1 MAEFLTGSGVALVTP
16 FDAKGAIDY
25 PALGKHINRVINGGI
40 DYVVSLGTTGET
52 ATLSAQEKKE
62 VLSATIQIVEGRVPV
77 VAGLGG
83 NDTLALCREM
93 QANDFTGVSAILS
106 VSPYYNKPTQEGI
119 FQHYQMLAKAS
130 PLPMLLYNVPGRTGS
145 NIKAETT
152 LRIARECPNVVGI
165 KEASGDFSQCNI
177 LAVHRPAGF
186 LLLSGDDN
194 LTLPLI
200 GLGFD
205 GVISVSGQAYPKT
218 FSAMVRAARAGQ
230 MQEARELH
238 YRLVEVTDMLFAEGN
253 PAGVKAALHHLG
265 ICENIVR
272 LPLVPVGEK
281 LYQQIA
287 HQTDLLAD

>member
-1 MAEFLTGSGVALVTP
+1 MAEFLTGSGVALITP
-16 FDAKGAIDY
+16 FDQKGTIDF
-25 PALGKHINRVINGGI
+25 PALEKHINRIINGGI

-62 VLSATIQIVEGRVPV
+62 VLSATIQMVGGRVPV

-83 NDTLALCREM
+83 NDTLSLCREM
-93 QANDFTGVSAILS
+93 QANDFKGVSAILS

-119 FQHYQMLAKAS
+119 FRHYQLLAKES

-152 LRIARECPNVVGI
+152 LRIARECSNVLGI
-165 KEASGDFSQCNI
+165 KEASGDFSQCNL

-200 GLGFD
+200 ALGFD
-205 GVISVSGQAYPKT
+205 GVISVSGQAFPKI
-218 FSAMVRAARAGQ
+218 FSDMVRAARAGQ

-238 YRLVEVTDMLFAEGN
+238 FRLVEVTDLLFAEGN
-253 PAGVKAALHHLG
+253 PAGVKAVLHHVG
-265 ICENIVR
+265 ICENVLR
-272 LPLVPVGEK
+272 LPLVPVSEG
-281 LYQQIA
+281 LYRQISRL
-287 HQTDLLAD
+287 TDGLAD